1 MTVRRIVDIAPRL
14 VIGGFAVA
22 FVGFIAANAAAMWS
36 IEHMDADRAA
46 RESEFQLAQLAWDL
60 GTRAVGIG
68 LIVTAVAAA
77 ILIASAVANRA
88 RS

>member
-1 MTVRRIVDIAPRL
+1 MTVRRIVDVAPRL
-14 VIGGFAVA
+14 VIGGLAVA
-22 FVGFIAANAAAMWS
+22 VVGFVAANAAAIWS
-36 IEHMDADRAA
+36 IEHMDADRAG